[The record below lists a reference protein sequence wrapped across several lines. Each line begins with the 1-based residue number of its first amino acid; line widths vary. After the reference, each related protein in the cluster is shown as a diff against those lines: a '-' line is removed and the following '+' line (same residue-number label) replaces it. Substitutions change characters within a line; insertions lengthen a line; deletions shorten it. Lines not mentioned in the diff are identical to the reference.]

1 MNRLEYI
8 LAVIEEKNITKAA
21 KRLYITQ
28 PTLTKY
34 INQLEDEYGVKFFD
48 RSTTP
53 IRLTEAGQLYVE
65 KKKMMIEEE
74 RSLRSQLKSIED
86 KKITL
91 TIGSGH
97 TRGEKFLPYALKQF
111 CDLHSNVDFCI
122 TFPDEIDFYKKLK
135 SGAIDLAFGVI
146 DVTNNMD
153 IEYLEMT
160 VESMGIVVPTEW
172 GFLPQD
178 ADPSLT
184 FQHPLPITADMLN
197 GRDVIIPGRS
207 TGADITFME
216 MLSKYNIQFGRVI
229 TANNMIILRE
239 LIQYGLGYSFIS
251 VNKQIPRN
259 CILCS
264 MPGISSKR
272 SGRCA
277 YIRSHP
283 HVELLRE
290 LSGMIFQSIKLLG

>member
-1 MNRLEYI
+1 
-8 LAVIEEKNITKAA
+8 
-21 KRLYITQ
+21 
-28 PTLTKY
+28 
-34 INQLEDEYGVKFFD
+34 
-48 RSTTP
+48 
-53 IRLTEAGQLYVE
+53 
-65 KKKMMIEEE
+65 
-74 RSLRSQLKSIED
+74 
-86 KKITL
+86 
-91 TIGSGH
+91 
-97 TRGEKFLPYALKQF
+97 
-111 CDLHSNVDFCI
+111 
-122 TFPDEIDFYKKLK
+122 
-135 SGAIDLAFGVI
+135 
-146 DVTNNMD
+146 
-153 IEYLEMT
+153 MT

-272 SGRCA
+272 IGRCA

>member
-1 MNRLEYI
+1 M
-8 LAVIEEKNITKAA
+8 
-21 KRLYITQ
+21 
-28 PTLTKY
+28 
-34 INQLEDEYGVKFFD
+34 
-48 RSTTP
+48 
-53 IRLTEAGQLYVE
+53 
-65 KKKMMIEEE
+65 
-74 RSLRSQLKSIED
+74 
-86 KKITL
+86 
-91 TIGSGH
+91 
-97 TRGEKFLPYALKQF
+97 
-111 CDLHSNVDFCI
+111 DFCI